1 MTNKTHKNKSLGSK
15 ILLGIV
21 CTLMATVTVIGG
33 FCLIL
38 AIIEDFYTKS
48 EEYLV
53 NDYVDSQISMTM
65 DDIVHSELLG
75 IRLNNYSRLN
85 LAYDIHD
92 SKGNVVASG
101 SSENQV
107 FIQGITQ
114 TVTKVYEVSKSH
126 SEIDDEG
133 VECYYGDEIIE
144 RTDIPSES
152 VYNSTLEKY
161 RSNSEFYVVEI
172 YFNPDITQH
181 SFLTPTI
188 NFIHYLYLLRYYGIA
203 IVFMAF
209 IIALITFIFLMKSVG
224 NNVPAIENPVL
235 SDSATTQAKPSI
247 SFPARLPFEIPL
259 AVTGAGIITTTY
271 FISEIWDYFEIKGN
285 ISAFIL
291 FMTLGTVLGVAL
303 FLCLCVIL
311 AIQLKGNTLIRS
323 SLCSKLVRF
332 VNKALHVLKR
342 ILTESISLIHLYW
355 KIALL
360 VGVLTF
366 CEFFGILISNSET
379 DTLLIMWFIEKLIIL
394 FILYRVT
401 FSFNQ
406 IKKGTQALAG
416 GNTDYKVDTTP
427 LRFDFKECADNLNN
441 ISAGMSQTI
450 QSKMRSELLK
460 TELITNVSHDI
471 KTPLTSIINYV
482 GLINKEVDN
491 LTTENNSA
499 NSSSADSN
507 STDTAAIKEY
517 SEVLITQSDK
527 LKKLIEDLVEASR
540 AGTGNI
546 EVNLAEC
553 DSTMFI
559 SQVSGEYEDKLE
571 ASELT
576 LVTDCPSEPV
586 MINADPRRM
595 WRIFDNLM
603 NNICK
608 YSLKGSRVYLTLKT
622 IDEKAVITFKNTSA
636 QELNISPEE
645 LLERFVRGDKSRN
658 SSTEGNGLGL
668 SIAQSLTELQH
679 GTLKLDIDGD
689 LFKATLTFPITK

>member
-1 MTNKTHKNKSLGSK
+1 MTNKTHKNKSLGSI

-21 CTLMATVTVIGG
+21 CTLTAVVTAIGG
-33 FCLIL
+33 FCMIL
-38 AIIEDFYTKS
+38 AGIENFYTKS
-48 EEYLV
+48 EETLV
-53 NDYVDSQISMTM
+53 NDYVNLQISMTM
-65 DDIVHSELLG
+65 DDIAHSELLG
-75 IRLNNYSRLN
+75 IRLSNYSRLN
-85 LAYDIHD
+85 LAYDIYD
-92 SKGNVVASG
+92 SKGNIVASE

-114 TVTKVYEVSKSH
+114 TVTSVYEVSKSH
-126 SEIDDEG
+126 SEIDDDG
-133 VECYYGDEIIE
+133 VECYYSDEIIE
-144 RTDIPSES
+144 RPDIPCES
-152 VYNSTLEKY
+152 VYNLALEKY

-172 YFNPDITQH
+172 QFNPDITQH

-188 NFIHYLYLLRYYGIA
+188 RFIHYLYLLRYYGIA

-209 IIALITFIFLMKSVG
+209 IIALITFILLMKAVG
-224 NNVPAIENPVL
+224 NDTSFFKDSES
-235 SDSATTQAKPSI
+235 SDSSPSQVKSSL
-247 SFPARLPFEIPL
+247 SFPARIPFEIPL
-259 AVTGAGIITTTY
+259 VAANAGIITIVL
-271 FISEIWDYFEIKGN
+271 FIFEIWDYFEIQGN

-291 FMTLGTVLGVAL
+291 FMALGTALGVAL
-303 FLCLCVIL
+303 LLCLCVIL
-311 AIQLKGNTLIRS
+311 AIQLKCHTLIRS
-323 SLCSKLVRF
+323 SLCGKLVRYI
-332 VNKALHVLKR
+332 NKVLHCIK
-342 ILTESISLIHLYW
+342 IKLTDSISLIHLYW

-360 VGVLTF
+360 VGFLSF
-366 CEFFGILISNSET
+366 CELFGILISNGET
-379 DTLLIMWFIEKLIIL
+379 DTLLCMWFIEKLIIL

-406 IKKGTQALAG
+406 IKKGTQSLAE
-416 GNTDYKVDTTP
+416 GNTDCKVDTTP

-441 ISAGMSQTI
+441 ISEGMSQAI
-450 QSKMRSELLK
+450 QSKMKSELLK

-471 KTPLTSIINYV
+471 KTPLTSIINYI

-491 LTTENNSA
+491 LTTENKSVN
-499 NSSSADSN
+499 SN

-546 EVNLAEC
+546 DVNLAEC
-553 DSTMFI
+553 DATMFI
-559 SQVSGEYEDKLE
+559 SQVSGEYEDKLA

-586 MINADPRRM
+586 MISADPRRM

-608 YSLKGSRVYLTLKT
+608 YSLKGSRVYLTLKS
-622 IDEKAVITFKNTSA
+622 IDKKAIITFKNTSA

-658 SSTEGNGLGL
+658 STTEGNGLGL
-668 SIAQSLTELQH
+668 SIAQSLTEIQH

-689 LFKATLTFPITK
+689 LFKATLTFPIAK

>member
-1 MTNKTHKNKSLGSK
+1 M
-15 ILLGIV
+15 
-21 CTLMATVTVIGG
+21 TVITTISG
-33 FCLIL
+33 FCLVL
-38 AIIEDFYTKS
+38 ASISDFYAKS
-48 EEYLV
+48 EETLV
-53 NDYVDSQISMTM
+53 NDYVNSQINMTM

-75 IRLNNYSRLN
+75 IRLSNYSRLN
-85 LAYDIHD
+85 LAYDIYD
-92 SKGNVVASG
+92 SKENIVASG

-114 TVTKVYEVSKSH
+114 TITKVYEVSKSH
-126 SEIDDEG
+126 IEIDDEG
-133 VECYYGDEIIE
+133 VESYYSNEIID
-144 RTDIPSES
+144 RPDVSIDS
-152 VYNSTLEKY
+152 VNNSALEKY
-161 RSNSEFYVVEI
+161 RSNSEFYVLEI
-172 YFNPDITQH
+172 YFNPDITQR
-181 SFLTPTI
+181 SFLAPTI
-188 NFIHYLYLLRYYGIA
+188 KLIHYLYLFRYYGIA
-203 IVFMAF
+203 IVAVAF
-209 IIALITFIFLMKSVG
+209 IIAFITFILLMKSVG
-224 NNVPAIENPVL
+224 NNDSAIENPVA
-235 SDSATTQAKPSI
+235 SYSAPPQAKPSI
-247 SFPARLPFEIPL
+247 SFPARIPFELPL
-259 AVTGAGIITTTY
+259 AAVGSGVIAIAY
-271 FISEIWDYFEIKGN
+271 FLFEIWDFFEMQGN
-285 ISAFIL
+285 ILAFML
-291 FMTLGTVLGVAL
+291 FMTLSTTLGVAL
-303 FLCLCVIL
+303 TLCLCVIL
-311 AIQLKGNTLIRS
+311 AIQLKGHTLIRS
-323 SLCSKLVRF
+323 SLCSKLVR
-332 VNKALHVLKR
+332 VIHKVLHRIKR
-342 ILTESISLIHLYW
+342 ILTESISLINLYW

-379 DTLLIMWFIEKLIIL
+379 DSLLIMWFIEKLIIL

-416 GNTDYKVDTTP
+416 GNTDYKVDTVP

-441 ISAGMSQTI
+441 ISSGMSQAI

-482 GLINKEVDN
+482 GLITKEVDN
-491 LTTENNSA
+491 LTADNNSA
-499 NSSSADSN
+499 NSN
-507 STDTAAIKEY
+507 STNTDVIKEY

-553 DSTMFI
+553 DATMFI
-559 SQVSGEYEDKLE
+559 SQVSGEYEDKLA

-576 LVTDCPSEPV
+576 LVTDCSPESV

-608 YSLKGSRVYLTLKT
+608 YSLRGSRVYLTLKA
-622 IDEKAVITFKNTSA
+622 IDENAVITFKNTSA
-636 QELNISPEE
+636 QELNISSEE

-658 SSTEGNGLGL
+658 SLTEGNGLGL

-689 LFKATLTFPITK
+689 LFKATLIFPITK